1 MVSYDGQRTNG
12 PGALVTPLRSPT
24 LGKESALYVV
34 NHPKATPRCGS
45 QLHGGPRTLHSMRL
59 PEPAPWAGATVESW
73 TTREGRPHQGPC
85 PALLDS
91 RTVDVRVS
99 LPACE
104 IYAMGGSD
112 SPPAY
117 PLPARHVARWGRGDF
132 TVYLGVS
139 SAAM

>member
-85 PALLDS
+85 PALLDP

-104 IYAMGGSD
+104 IYVMGGFGLISN
-112 SPPAY
+112 
-117 PLPARHVARWGRGDF
+117 LPTPG
-132 TVYLGVS
+132 
-139 SAAM
+139 